1 MLTFG
6 ARVPD
11 AALPTRNPG
20 AAQAATSM
28 LTPAHQAALA
38 EVATAHARRQSALAA
53 QATPAG
59 GFAFAPSPDKPTG
72 FNFT

>member
-1 MLTFG
+1 
-6 ARVPD
+6 
-11 AALPTRNPG
+11 
-20 AAQAATSM
+20 M
-28 LTPAHQAALA
+28 LTPKHQAALA